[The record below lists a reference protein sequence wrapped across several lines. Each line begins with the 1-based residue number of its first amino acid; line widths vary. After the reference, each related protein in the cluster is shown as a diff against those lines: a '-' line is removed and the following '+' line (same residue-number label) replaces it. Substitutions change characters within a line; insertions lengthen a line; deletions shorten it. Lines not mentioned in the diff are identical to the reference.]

1 MAGPEKSGP
10 KDKPMS
16 SLSTPDAHAPRILV
30 VDDTP
35 DNLFLMNGLFEE
47 RYHVLQAASGEE
59 ALRMVMGGQLP
70 DMVLL
75 DIMMPGMDGYEVL
88 RRLRQHPPTAHI
100 PVIFLTALASPP
112 DAALGLGLGAVDYLT
127 KPIDPLQVIQ
137 RVEHHVAAAVQARRM
152 DALSERLSRH
162 LSADAWQE
170 LFHGAGRD
178 GIAFSQKFL
187 SVLFAESATLA
198 GCSERERDGFATEL
212 DWLATRYRGT
222 VDRYGWGG
230 TLVFFESPE
239 ACVRMAMELQ
249 RSATKLR
256 LRLGV
261 HTGHGV
267 TASFGMEGKQHH
279 ALVDSQLATPAAE
292 AAARAEPGS
301 TVLTPDTYALVQADV
316 HVDANGSVLTEDF
329 QDSAPAAL
337 APLPATG
344 TGTAQHFIR
353 QLRN

>member
-1 MAGPEKSGP
+1 
-10 KDKPMS
+10 MS
-16 SLSTPDAHAPRILV
+16 SLPNPAPDANAPRILV

-100 PVIFLTALASPP
+100 PVIFLSALASPP
-112 DAALGLGLGAVDYLT
+112 DAALGLNLGAVDYLT

-137 RVEHHVAAAVQARRM
+137 RVEQHVAAAVQERRM

-162 LSADAWQE
+162 LSPDAWQE

-178 GIAFSQKFL
+178 SIAFSQKTL

-198 GCSERERDGFATEL
+198 GCSERERNGFATQL
-212 DWLATRYRGT
+212 DTLATRYRGT

-249 RSATKLR
+249 RSAVRLR
-256 LRLGV
+256 LRMGI
-261 HTGHGV
+261 HSGHGEI
-267 TASFGMEGKQHH
+267 ASFGMDGKQHQ
-279 ALVDSQLATPAAE
+279 ALVSSPVATLAAQ
-292 AAARAEPGS
+292 AAARAEPGC
-301 TVLTPDTYALVQADV
+301 TVLTPDAYALVQVDV

-329 QDSAPAAL
+329 QDSATGTL
-337 APLPATG
+337 APLPAAATPERFTG
-344 TGTAQHFIR
+344 